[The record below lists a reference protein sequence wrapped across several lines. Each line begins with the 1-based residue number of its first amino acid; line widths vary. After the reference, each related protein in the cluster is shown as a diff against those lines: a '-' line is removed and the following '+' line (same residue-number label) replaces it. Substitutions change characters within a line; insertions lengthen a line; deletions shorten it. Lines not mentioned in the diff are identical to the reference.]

1 MVVHFSLS
9 EEGVTA
15 LREALTC
22 LSKFSD
28 EVSLEAKRDRVR
40 VQRLVVP
47 SPVHMLTTAVF
58 SSPSRLSI
66 RPSRLMRISRSLP
79 AASSSNISMTVRART
94 GTSSSASYTTRYNAH
109 ISRAE
114 PTMLTRNS
122 GTAVSLPTTN
132 RRSASRKREGHDY

>member
-40 VQRLVVP
+40 VLRLVMP
-47 SPVHMLTTAVF
+47 PLVHLLTT
-58 SSPSRLSI
+58 L
-66 RPSRLMRISRSLP
+66 
-79 AASSSNISMTVRART
+79 
-94 GTSSSASYTTRYNAH
+94 SSARLYSSQLVQVGLCEFLLLYQPLLH
-109 ISRAE
+109 QIS
-114 PTMLTRNS
+114 
-122 GTAVSLPTTN
+122 V
-132 RRSASRKREGHDY
+132 